1 MDALGSHVRSRE
13 LKELFV
19 LLVEDLDQVLHEL
32 EELGDLILRVKILHR
47 LKTAP
52 ELVNDTLTLGLHYRL

>member
-13 LKELFV
+13 LEQLFV

-32 EELGDLILRVKILHR
+32 EELRYLILRVKILHR
-47 LKTAP
+47 LETAP
-52 ELVNDTLTLGLHYRL
+52 ELVDDTLALSLHY